1 MLNIVVIFNVEY
13 CSSSMPSTIPN
24 VFTTDLSYFCSLF
37 FMDSLLLLF
46 VLRGNLSL
54 HLPKIFHN
62 YNLREKIFEKLLLFI
77 YLFLTRKI
85 SLDKS
90 VVVDVVVVV
99 VVGFAF
105 YCRGR
110 WLMRQEC
117 DDRLDG
123 EQLISDT
130 TRPLLIK
137 SLPKRSVSRPVKSF

>member
-24 VFTTDLSYFCSLF
+24 MFTTDLSYFCSLF

-54 HLPKIFHN
+54 HLPKFFHN
-62 YNLREKIFEKLLLFI
+62 FPLREKIFEKLLLFI

-105 YCRGR
+105 YCRR
-110 WLMRQEC
+110 WWLMRQEC